1 MDRLGGPRSALI
13 TIIKNLTY
21 HRTVIRTRSMAGL
34 GQEVL
39 GEVVYEAVRGL
50 RVEDPAEYV
59 EVGRI
64 RDSLA
69 VPVTL

>member
-1 MDRLGGPRSALI
+1 LR
-13 TIIKNLTY
+13 
-21 HRTVIRTRSMAGL
+21 RTRDCTLQNAAH
-34 GQEVL
+34 

-69 VPVTL
+69 VPVTLSRSEDCRFLPWILTSFAVS